1 MKFEHKGG
9 LRPLIW
15 VRIGI
20 SLAIAL
26 AATGVALAPGYA
38 ASWANLYVVQGLP
51 GEKVDVSVD
60 GKSVATNLAGAQ
72 TAGPFRLSSG
82 KHTVKIER
90 PGKSAMVRTVNLKP
104 RSSTDAVVHLPSKA
118 SGAPVMTTYANDLA
132 GVPSGKASLT
142 VAHTAAVP
150 PADILVN
157 GKVLFQ
163 NVANGESLRLVVPA
177 ASYKVEIVPTGKKS
191 PVVLGPLDLKV
202 KAGSLNLVYA
212 FGDPSDKTMNV
223 AVHTIAVGA
232 AGSSR
237 PSEVNTGTG
246 GQAAGFH
253 ASPWS
258 RLLAS

>member
-1 MKFEHKGG
+1 MFESSGA
-9 LRPLIW
+9 RRSLIW
-15 VRIGI
+15 ARVLI

-26 AATGVALAPGYA
+26 AATGFMLAPGYA

-51 GEKVDVSVD
+51 GEKVSVAVD
-60 GKSVATNLAGAQ
+60 GKTVATDLAGAAV
-72 TAGPFRLSSG
+72 AGPFRLSSG
-82 KHTVKIER
+82 KHTVKVTR
-90 PGKSAMVRTVNLKP
+90 PGEDAMTRTVNLKP
-104 RSSTDAVVHLPSKA
+104 RSSTDAVLHLPAEA
-118 SGAPVMTTYANDLA
+118 SGTPVMTTYTNDLSA
-132 GVPSGKASLT
+132 VPSGKASLT

-150 PADILVN
+150 PADIVVN
-157 GKVLFQ
+157 GKVLFA

-177 ASYKVEIVPTGKKS
+177 ASYDVKIVPTGKSS

-212 FGDPSDKTMNV
+212 FGDPSDTTMNV

-237 PSEVNTGTG
+237 PDEVNTGTG

>member
-1 MKFEHKGG
+1 MITTKGA
-9 LRPLIW
+9 LRPMIW
-15 VRIGI
+15 VRVAI
-20 SLAIAL
+20 SLALAL
-26 AATGVALAPGYA
+26 AATGFALSPGYA

-51 GEKVDVSVD
+51 GEKVSFSVD
-60 GKSVATNLAGAQ
+60 GKTVATGVEGAAV
-72 TAGPFRLSSG
+72 AGPFRLSSG
-82 KHTVKIER
+82 KHTVKVTR
-90 PGKSAMVRTVNLKP
+90 PGQDSMTRTVNLKP
-104 RSSTDAVVHLPSKA
+104 RSSTDAVLHLPAKA
-118 SGAPVMTTYANDLA
+118 TGAPVLTTYTNDLSA
-132 GVPSGKASLT
+132 VPPGKASLT

-150 PADILVN
+150 PADIVVN
-157 GKVLFQ
+157 GKVLFA

-177 ASYKVEIVPTGKKS
+177 ATYTVKIVPTGKKS

-202 KAGSLNLVYA
+202 KPGSLNLVYA

-237 PSEVNTGTG
+237 PSEVNTGSG
-246 GQAAGFH
+246 GQAVGFH